1 MAAFARKL
9 TRNRLDFFLRMCE
22 AIARAHSRRVIHLDI
37 KPSNIQVEES
47 AELVFL
53 TKPQIFPK
61 HLLDFLADKFVL
73 RRCVW
78 WKLNSRMGNAV
89 VTMMEVGVQTKKTT
103 KIKRCHANALPIP
116 IAVFPCWK

>member
-78 WKLNSRMGNAV
+78 WKLNSRMGNAA
-89 VTMMEVGVQTKKTT
+89 VTIMEVGVQTKKQQKSKDATQT
-103 KIKRCHANALPIP
+103 LYQ
-116 IAVFPCWK
+116 FQ